1 MSDIGLVFRK
11 IIGMQSMAKKDKEMD
26 LEKHSDL
33 EPNPGQRVM
42 PFQQGKQ
49 KNCFFKKKKRKEEK
63 IKLN

>member
-1 MSDIGLVFRK
+1 
-11 IIGMQSMAKKDKEMD
+11 MQSMAKKDKEMD